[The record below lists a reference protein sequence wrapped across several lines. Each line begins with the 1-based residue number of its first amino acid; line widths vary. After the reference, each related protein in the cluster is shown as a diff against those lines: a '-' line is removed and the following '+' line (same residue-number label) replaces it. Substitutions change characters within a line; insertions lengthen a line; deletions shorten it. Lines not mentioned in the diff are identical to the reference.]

1 MFEQMHHVFAGSDVP
16 REAGRKWHGL
26 VWEIHK
32 PMIGRHIGGDSV
44 SSSVGDPLAGCDS
57 GVSLGRLH
65 RSGRSDKANR

>member
-1 MFEQMHHVFAGSDVP
+1 MA
-16 REAGRKWHGL
+16 WTCL
-26 VWEIHK
+26 EIHK